1 MKPRS
6 QALVWEKGMKS
17 FLLSHSLL
25 QEEGSTAAPE
35 DPACAKPLS
44 QYVGDEIH
52 CSDVGMGQGLLNNG

>member
-1 MKPRS
+1 
-6 QALVWEKGMKS
+6 MKS

-35 DPACAKPLS
+35 DPACAKPPS

-52 CSDVGMGQGLLNNG
+52 CSDVGMGQELLNNG